1 MYRII
6 VVDDE
11 VNAIEGLK
19 ILIDKERNNI
29 SEILTS
35 TNAIE
40 ALKIIKKERPDII
53 ISDISMP
60 QMTGLEMIAE
70 IKSIENY
77 NPMIIILSG
86 YSTFT
91 YAQTAM
97 SHGVKAY
104 LLKPVDEDEL
114 NDKIDELIGEIETT
128 KQLSFEKNMV
138 LYGLIQK
145 ILNGDK
151 SARTISRFNDILE
164 IGQNAEIKLTLSTL
178 TYANE
183 RVVELSD
190 EEIDA
195 DFEKIRALYEKN
207 FESEFHIYS
216 FLIESD
222 LILSICY
229 GKGLSKINL
238 TEYFEHV
245 NNEIKSDF
253 SIISTTQIS
262 DKATA
267 LAKLPSEIVT
277 FVTDFEESRD
287 NNLLVEQISVADF
300 KEVNDIFAKIA
311 KNFDTMF
318 REELEENMTLALDKA
333 IELSVPNAHFNTIFN
348 AFLVN
353 ISNFISDAYPD
364 LKTLISKGNSI
375 LDNYQSV
382 AEAKKTF
389 LTYVMQIFDKM
400 TDYTNKLQNETFYNI
415 ITYVNNNF
423 TENLTLKSL
432 ATKFYVNPIYLG
444 RVFKKKTGT
453 LFNEYLTNLRI
464 DKSKVLLK
472 KTNRKVYEIA
482 SEIGF
487 NDPNYF
493 IAKFLKSEGI
503 TPSQFRK
510 KTD

>member
-1 MYRII
+1 MYKLI

-35 TNAIE
+35 QNAIE
-40 ALKIIKKERPDII
+40 ALVVIEKERPDII
-53 ISDISMP
+53 VSDISMP

-70 IKSIENY
+70 IKLMENY

-128 KQLSFEKNMV
+128 KQLNFEKNIV
-138 LYGLIQK
+138 LYGIIQK
-145 ILNGDK
+145 FLNGDK
-151 SARTISRFNDILE
+151 NS
-164 IGQNAEIKLTLSTL
+164 
-178 TYANE
+178 
-183 RVVELSD
+183 
-190 EEIDA
+190 
-195 DFEKIRALYEKN
+195 KN
-207 FESEFHIYS
+207 FEKFKNLIDIEKGNSIILSASNFIYKADQDIDLTDEQIELDYEKIKDITTSHFDDVAIHS
-216 FLIESD
+216 FLISSNE
-222 LILSICY
+222 ILNIFS
-229 GKGLSKINL
+229 GKTITETDVKASFANACKDILTKLEIKISTSFSSSL
-238 TEYFEHV
+238 TEIDDV
-245 NNEIKSDF
+245 PNGIVDIVNEIENTKPTIMPD
-253 SIISTTQIS
+253 
-262 DKATA
+262 
-267 LAKLPSEIVT
+267 
-277 FVTDFEESRD
+277 
-287 NNLLVEQISVADF
+287 EQLSSADF
-300 KEVNDIFAKIA
+300 RELNDIFTLLAT
-311 KNFDTMF
+311 NFDTMF
-318 REELEENMTLALDKA
+318 IEELQEHLNSALNTAITLN
-333 IELSVPNAHFNTIFN
+333 VPTTHFTAIFN
-348 AFLVN
+348 AFLIN
-353 ISNFISDAYPD
+353 ITRFVSNAYD
-364 LKTLISKGNSI
+364 DVNSI
-375 LDNYQSV
+375 LSHGSEISNKYSNIGD
-382 AEAKKTF
+382 AKDDYINF
-389 LTYVMQIFDKM
+389 IVEIFNKM
-400 TDYTNKLQNETFYNI
+400 TDYNKKLQNETFYNI
-415 ITYVNNNF
+415 ITYINTNF

-432 ATKFYVNPIYLG
+432 ALKFYVNPIYLG

-464 DKSKVLLK
+464 DKSKILLK
-472 KTNRKVYEIA
+472 KTTRKVYEIA

-510 KTD
+510 KID

>member
-29 SEILTS
+29 SEILSS
-35 TNAIE
+35 TNAID

-70 IKSIENY
+70 IKAIENY

-128 KQLSFEKNMV
+128 KQLSFEKNIV

-151 SARTISRFNDILE
+151 SARTISRFNE
-164 IGQNAEIKLTLSTL
+164 IMAIDPKAEISLSITSFD
-178 TYANE
+178 YANE
-183 RVVELSD
+183 RVIELSD

-195 DFEKIRALYEKN
+195 DFEKIKAIYEKN
-207 FESEFHIYS
+207 FESEFQINS
-216 FLIESD
+216 FLISNE
-222 LILSICY
+222 LILNICNSKAISKQYMKEFFDHSNEEISKAMGINAVTKISPKIVSI
-229 GKGLSKINL
+229 
-238 TEYFEHV
+238 
-245 NNEIKSDF
+245 
-253 SIISTTQIS
+253 
-262 DKATA
+262 
-267 LAKLPSEIVT
+267 AKLPTEIVN
-277 FVTDFEESRD
+277 FVTEYDESQD
-287 NNLLVEQISVADF
+287 ISILDEQLSVADF
-300 KEVNDIFAKIA
+300 REINEIFSKIA

-318 REELEENMTLALDKA
+318 REEIESNITLALDKA
-333 IELSVPNAHFNTIFN
+333 IELNVPTVHFTTIFN

-353 ISNFISDAYPD
+353 ITTFISDAYPD
-364 LKTLISKGNSI
+364 LKVIMNKGNSI
-375 LDNYQSV
+375 MDNFQSI
-382 AEAKKTF
+382 EGAKKS
-389 LTYVMQIFDKM
+389 YVSFVLQVFDTM
-400 TDYTNKLQNETFYNI
+400 TDYTSKLQNETFYNI

-444 RVFKKKTGT
+444 RVFKKRTGT
-453 LFNEYLTNLRI
+453 LFNEYLTDLRI
-464 DKSKVLLK
+464 EKSKVLLK
-472 KTNRKVYEIA
+472 KTSRKVYEIA

-503 TPSQFRK
+503 TPSQYRK
-510 KTD
+510 KVD